1 MSFQTVIIRG
11 GGDLASGIAHRL
23 YQCGFPVVILEI
35 PSPTVI
41 RRTVAFAQAVYDGQA
56 KVEGVTA
63 LLVSTPGEALQKM
76 SEGFIPVIV
85 DPSGQFVPELHPLA
99 LVDAIIA
106 KRNIGTHKGQAPI
119 VIGVGPG
126 FTAGK
131 DVDAVIETSRG
142 HDLGRV
148 IYHGE
153 ALPDTGIPGDI
164 AGYTIERIIRAPA
177 TGIFRGQVEIG
188 SSVEEGQV
196 LGKVNDSQVLAP
208 LAGILR
214 GLIAQGTHVKQGM
227 KIGDVDPRGKKEY
240 CYTISDKARAIGGGV
255 LEAILHLQHKKHLK

>member
-1 MSFQTVIIRG
+1 MSSQPVIIRG
-11 GGDLASGIAHRL
+11 GGDLATGIAHRL
-23 YQCGFPVVILEI
+23 YQSGFQVAILEI
-35 PSPTVI
+35 PAPTVI

-56 KVEGVTA
+56 AVEGVTA
-63 LLVSTPGEALQKM
+63 LLVSTPDEALQKM
-76 SEGFIPVIV
+76 AEGFIPVLI
-85 DPSGQFVPELHPLA
+85 DPSGQHIPQLHPLA

-106 KRNIGTHKGQAPI
+106 KRNIGTKKGQAPI

-164 AGYTIERIIRAPA
+164 GGFTVERIVRAPG
-177 TGIFRGQVEIG
+177 TGIFQGQVVIG
-188 SSVEEGQV
+188 SFVEKGQV
-196 LGKVNDSQVLAP
+196 IGEINNCQVLAP
-208 LAGILR
+208 ITGMLR
-214 GLIAQGTHVKQGM
+214 GIIAQGTHVKQGM

-255 LEAILHLQHKKHLK
+255 LEAILNLQHKKHLK